1 MLVEFW
7 LSYSSL
13 SSASPSMLLWESWSS
28 DFIIYTRGGGSW
40 YFRPSSRGGLANF
53 TPIAGMGHLISEPKF
68 KIPTPPPNFWQVPNP
83 TRDPTWKRRDPTWD
97 TPEIPGGIGGIPPY
111 IFTWG
116 GGRGKCIFKQEKQL
130 LFKMSAGTNSR
141 GNANEILG
149 QCQYLS
155 NYTPTPPLTTNS
167 QLMTS
172 QVNVG
177 LEEG

>member
-1 MLVEFW
+1 MDIIGRSYMRITSENERVNW
-7 LSYSSL
+7 LSEQGNL
-13 SSASPSMLLWESWSS
+13 TIKRKKE
-28 DFIIYTRGGGSW
+28 REREGGK
-40 YFRPSSRGGLANF
+40 
-53 TPIAGMGHLISEPKF
+53 E
-68 KIPTPPPNFWQVPNP
+68 
-83 TRDPTWKRRDPTWD
+83 RR
-97 TPEIPGGIGGIPPY
+97 
-111 IFTWG
+111 
-116 GGRGKCIFKQEKQL
+116 KCIFKQEKHL

-177 LEEG
+177 LEKG

>member
-1 MLVEFW
+1 MSALVICLLDNEWKKNRKKLITSKNERVNW
-7 LSYSSL
+7 LREQGNL
-13 SSASPSMLLWESWSS
+13 TIKRKKEREGGWK
-28 DFIIYTRGGGSW
+28 GGS
-40 YFRPSSRGGLANF
+40 
-53 TPIAGMGHLISEPKF
+53 AGEALIIQNVCS
-68 KIPTPPPNFWQVPNP
+68 
-83 TRDPTWKRRDPTWD
+83 
-97 TPEIPGGIGGIPPY
+97 Y
-111 IFTWG
+111 Y
-116 GGRGKCIFKQEKQL
+116 
-130 LFKMSAGTNSR
+130 NSR

>member
-1 MLVEFW
+1 
-7 LSYSSL
+7 
-13 SSASPSMLLWESWSS
+13 
-28 DFIIYTRGGGSW
+28 
-40 YFRPSSRGGLANF
+40 
-53 TPIAGMGHLISEPKF
+53 
-68 KIPTPPPNFWQVPNP
+68 
-83 TRDPTWKRRDPTWD
+83 
-97 TPEIPGGIGGIPPY
+97 
-111 IFTWG
+111 
-116 GGRGKCIFKQEKQL
+116 
-130 LFKMSAGTNSR
+130 MSAVTIYNSR

>member
-1 MLVEFW
+1 MSEQGNLTIKRKNER
-7 LSYSSL
+7 
-13 SSASPSMLLWESWSS
+13 E
-28 DFIIYTRGGGSW
+28 REREGG
-40 YFRPSSRGGLANF
+40 
-53 TPIAGMGHLISEPKF
+53 E
-68 KIPTPPPNFWQVPNP
+68 
-83 TRDPTWKRRDPTWD
+83 
-97 TPEIPGGIGGIPPY
+97 
-111 IFTWG
+111 
-116 GGRGKCIFKQEKQL
+116 GGRKKCIFKQEKQL

-177 LEEG
+177 LEKW

>member
-1 MLVEFW
+1 MRITSENERVNW
-7 LSYSSL
+7 LSEQGNL
-13 SSASPSMLLWESWSS
+13 TIKRKKE
-28 DFIIYTRGGGSW
+28 REREGGK
-40 YFRPSSRGGLANF
+40 
-53 TPIAGMGHLISEPKF
+53 E
-68 KIPTPPPNFWQVPNP
+68 
-83 TRDPTWKRRDPTWD
+83 RR
-97 TPEIPGGIGGIPPY
+97 
-111 IFTWG
+111 
-116 GGRGKCIFKQEKQL
+116 KCIFKQEKHL

-177 LEEG
+177 LEKG

>member
-1 MLVEFW
+1 MAEKGFKVSVEIDRMF
-7 LSYSSL
+7 
-13 SSASPSMLLWESWSS
+13 
-28 DFIIYTRGGGSW
+28 DG
-40 YFRPSSRGGLANF
+40 
-53 TPIAGMGHLISEPKF
+53 
-68 KIPTPPPNFWQVPNP
+68 
-83 TRDPTWKRRDPTWD
+83 
-97 TPEIPGGIGGIPPY
+97 
-111 IFTWG
+111 G

-172 QVNVG
+172 
-177 LEEG
+177 

>member
-1 MLVEFW
+1 MSEQGNLTIKRKKER
-7 LSYSSL
+7 
-13 SSASPSMLLWESWSS
+13 ERERER
-28 DFIIYTRGGGSW
+28 RGK
-40 YFRPSSRGGLANF
+40 
-53 TPIAGMGHLISEPKF
+53 E
-68 KIPTPPPNFWQVPNP
+68 
-83 TRDPTWKRRDPTWD
+83 RR
-97 TPEIPGGIGGIPPY
+97 
-111 IFTWG
+111 
-116 GGRGKCIFKQEKQL
+116 KCIFKQEKHL

-177 LEEG
+177 LEKG

>member
-1 MLVEFW
+1 M
-7 LSYSSL
+7 
-13 SSASPSMLLWESWSS
+13 
-28 DFIIYTRGGGSW
+28 
-40 YFRPSSRGGLANF
+40 GLA
-53 TPIAGMGHLISEPKF
+53 GSHLIF
-68 KIPTPPPNFWQVPNP
+68 L
-83 TRDPTWKRRDPTWD
+83 
-97 TPEIPGGIGGIPPY
+97 PG
-111 IFTWG
+111 G
-116 GGRGKCIFKQEKQL
+116 GGRGECIFKQEKQL

-149 QCQYLS
+149 QSQYLS

>member
-1 MLVEFW
+1 MIITSENERVNW
-7 LSYSSL
+7 LSEQGNL
-13 SSASPSMLLWESWSS
+13 TM
-28 DFIIYTRGGGSW
+28 
-40 YFRPSSRGGLANF
+40 
-53 TPIAGMGHLISEPKF
+53 
-68 KIPTPPPNFWQVPNP
+68 
-83 TRDPTWKRRDPTWD
+83 KRKKER
-97 TPEIPGGIGGIPPY
+97 EGVE
-111 IFTWG
+111 
-116 GGRGKCIFKQEKQL
+116 RRKCIFKQEKHL

-177 LEEG
+177 LEKW

>member
-1 MLVEFW
+1 MDIIGRSYMRITSENERVNW
-7 LSYSSL
+7 LSEQGNL
-13 SSASPSMLLWESWSS
+13 T
-28 DFIIYTRGGGSW
+28 I
-40 YFRPSSRGGLANF
+40 
-53 TPIAGMGHLISEPKF
+53 
-68 KIPTPPPNFWQVPNP
+68 
-83 TRDPTWKRRDPTWD
+83 KRKKER
-97 TPEIPGGIGGIPPY
+97 EGVE
-111 IFTWG
+111 
-116 GGRGKCIFKQEKQL
+116 RRKCIFKQEKQL

>member
-1 MLVEFW
+1 MDIIGRSYMRITSENERVNW
-7 LSYSSL
+7 LSEQGNL
-13 SSASPSMLLWESWSS
+13 TIKRKKE
-28 DFIIYTRGGGSW
+28 REREGGK
-40 YFRPSSRGGLANF
+40 
-53 TPIAGMGHLISEPKF
+53 E
-68 KIPTPPPNFWQVPNP
+68 
-83 TRDPTWKRRDPTWD
+83 RR
-97 TPEIPGGIGGIPPY
+97 
-111 IFTWG
+111 
-116 GGRGKCIFKQEKQL
+116 KCIFKQEKHL